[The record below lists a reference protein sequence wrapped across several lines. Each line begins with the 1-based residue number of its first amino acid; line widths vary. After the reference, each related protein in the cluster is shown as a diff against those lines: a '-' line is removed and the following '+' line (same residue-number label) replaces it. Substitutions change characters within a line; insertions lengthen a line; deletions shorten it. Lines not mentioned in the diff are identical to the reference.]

1 MTGTPEG
8 QPVAYHP
15 RCQKMYDLLKASAP
29 QTDRETLA
37 SFFSEPSCGISVGKA
52 TIDMMIF
59 DTTDR
64 TAYLSR
70 GPSYQVAWHEFR
82 FGQ

>member
-15 RCQKMYDLLKASAP
+15 RCQKMYELLNAAAP
-29 QTDRETLA
+29 DTDREILA
-37 SFFSEPSCGISVGKA
+37 TFFAEPSCGISVGKG

-64 TAYLSR
+64 AAWLSR
-70 GPSYQVAWHEFR
+70 GPSYQVDWREFR